1 MITRQQAIDAARRS
15 AAENIQAQGEVE
27 PMIIGHAK
35 DRVAFYSLRNW
46 MDNVA
51 SKDLAVLVIGAE
63 LRKQQA
69 DLYVVMTEAWY
80 VPTSPN
86 DPLVGVRPS
95 QRPDRIEVLVVSAS
109 DREGD
114 TIATYRLV
122 RNARGRSHH

>member
-35 DRVAFYSLRNW
+35 DRVAFYGLRNW
-46 MDNVA
+46 MDSDVT
-51 SKDLAVLVIGAE
+51 KDIAVQVIGAE

-86 DPLVGVRPS
+86 DPLAGVRPS
-95 QRPDRIEVLVVSAS
+95 QRPDRIEVLIVSAS
-109 DREGD
+109 DRDGD
-114 TIATYRLV
+114 TLVTYQTG
-122 RNARGRSHH
+122 RNAHGRSHH